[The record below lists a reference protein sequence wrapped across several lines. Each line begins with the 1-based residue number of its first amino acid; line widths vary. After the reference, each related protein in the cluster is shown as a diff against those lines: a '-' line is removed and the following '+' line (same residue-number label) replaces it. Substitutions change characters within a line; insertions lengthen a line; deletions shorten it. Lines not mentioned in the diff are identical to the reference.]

1 MFQVQLVE
9 RGRCEKISTLHLS
22 PPAFASASLTENTE
36 PSVIRLAL
44 DPLARS
50 RLARGGSVFNLNMF
64 LQKHG
69 TTGIITRTALFKKTK
84 R

>member
-1 MFQVQLVE
+1 VE
-9 RGRCEKISTLHLS
+9 SGKWEDISNLHVLL
-22 PPAFASASLTENTE
+22 PAFASASLIENTE
-36 PSVIRLAL
+36 VSVVGLAL
-44 DPLARS
+44 DPLPRS
-50 RLARGGSVFNLNMF
+50 RAAKGGSVFNLNMF